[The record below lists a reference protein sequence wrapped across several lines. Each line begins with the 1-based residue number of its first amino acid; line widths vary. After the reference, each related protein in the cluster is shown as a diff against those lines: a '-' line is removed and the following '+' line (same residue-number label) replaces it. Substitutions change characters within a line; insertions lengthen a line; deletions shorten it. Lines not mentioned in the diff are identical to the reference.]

1 MEMIMRALGALF
13 GTLVLLVVEIVLT
26 MLVYTGLNLYN
37 LDFFGQL
44 VRLSS
49 SILVLMASLVEKLM
63 AGSAN
68 SAYASVFGEL
78 GPKSMLL
85 LLIGLA
91 VAAVLRLVMQAGRA
105 MTSAT

>member
-1 MEMIMRALGALF
+1 MDMLVRALGALL
-13 GTLVLLVVEIVLT
+13 GTLALLVVELVAT

-44 VRLSS
+44 VRFSS
-49 SILVLMASLVEKLM
+49 GVLDLMASLVERLF

-68 SAYASVFGEL
+68 SAYATLFGEL

-91 VAAVLRLVMQAGRA
+91 VAAILRLIIQAARA
-105 MTSAT
+105 LTRAA